1 MYTSLLANSHVLVM
15 IIIHSAD
22 DNADNDDDSNGADHD
37 EKK

>member
-1 MYTSLLANSHVLVM
+1 MYTSLLANSHVFVM
-15 IIIHSAD
+15 IIHSAD